1 MQIVII
7 ISKGLDQVA
16 WNWRAICHMCDD
28 DDDDDDMHIHFML
41 FTRTCP
47 EGLGTAEMRS
57 RRSGGS

>member
-28 DDDDDDMHIHFML
+28 DDDDDMQIHFML

-47 EGLGTAEMRS
+47 EGLGTAEMR
-57 RRSGGS
+57 